1 MNQITR
7 NSVRREYQHSSDRFK
22 IAKLAGIMAV
32 PFGPN
37 ESGLLHQTANFEL
50 DPVAGHMRSDM
61 FAKVTVAFIPFQC
74 IRQCML
80 PDDTTAGIT
89 EVIRQIAEDRAP
101 LLPTQLEGESDIT
114 RMMNIVPMSV
124 AGAKRLSPVSRIAYN
139 AAVNYMRKSRYIYAT
154 EVPYTN
160 GSLTPAI
167 IEQTVLDKFNAAL
180 NPDDHINGNVKLR
193 LSATDARVHGIV
205 QKNNAIPPTNPVV
218 AGEINAMNASADG
231 VWVGDANFNLYF
243 KRKAGNPAGDELDIW
258 ADLQPVSA
266 EGFSL
271 VDLYNAERA
280 DKLVRAMSDLYKKDP
295 WNGERAI
302 LRWVLGLKT
311 DTGQQPF
318 VLYENRV
325 RIADLRKNATD
336 AVGLQDEVMMSYHLS
351 QFDYKIPVPA
361 TELGGIVITLAQV
374 TPDEVLEM
382 QPHPILSRPW
392 EVPNYA
398 AESMMLDPEL
408 VVAREVQADIALAAD
423 ETDPLFWVGHNELK
437 RNYVRIGFSRGVDLE
452 TVDSKTVMYQYG
464 IPAGVTP
471 DNILYPE
478 EFSQYPFLDQ
488 NADVVE
494 FGIISRA
501 TINTP
506 MFFGPSPV
514 EKLDIIE
521 DEDLFGDEDE

>member
-1 MNQITR
+1 MNGITR

-61 FAKVTVAFIPFQC
+61 FAKVSLLFIPFQC

-80 PDDTTAGIT
+80 PDDPTAGIT
-89 EVIRQIAEDRAP
+89 EVIRQIAMDRAP
-101 LLPTQLEGESDIT
+101 LLPTELEGESDIT
-114 RMMNIVPMSV
+114 KMMNIVPMSV
-124 AGAKRLSPVSRIAYN
+124 SGAKRLSPVARIAYN
-139 AAVNYMRKSRYIYAT
+139 AAVNYLRKSRYIYAT
-154 EVPYTN
+154 EVAYSN

-167 IEQTVLDKFNAAL
+167 IEETVLDKFNAAL
-180 NPDDHINGNVKLR
+180 NPDEHINGNVKLR
-193 LSATDARVHGIV
+193 LSKTDAPLKGFT
-205 QKNNAIPPTNPVV
+205 QWNNQ
-218 AGEINAMNASADG
+218 NAT
-231 VWVGDANFNLYF
+231 VGDAKFTAAATGITVQGSASGF
-243 KRKAGNPAGDELDIW
+243 TIKRKTGNPAGTELDVW
-258 ADLQPVSA
+258 ADLSDVAA
-266 EGFSL
+266 EGISL

-280 DKLVRAMSDLYKKDP
+280 DKLVRSMAALYEKDP
-295 WNGERAI
+295 WNGEESI

-361 TELGGIVITLAQV
+361 TELGGIVVTLAQV
-374 TPDEVLEM
+374 TPDETLQM

-398 AESMMLDPEL
+398 AESMLLDPEL
-408 VVAREVQADIALAAD
+408 VVAREVQADIALQAD
-423 ETDPLFWVGHNELK
+423 ETDPLFYTGRNELK

-452 TVDSKTVMYQYG
+452 TVDSKTVMYQYA

-471 DNILYPE
+471 DNILYPAN
-478 EFSQYPFLDQ
+478 FSQYPFLDQ

-506 MFFGPSPV
+506 LFFGPSPV
-514 EKLDIIE
+514 EKLDIID
-521 DEDLFGDEDE
+521 DEDLFGDEE

>member
-101 LLPTQLEGESDIT
+101 LLPTELEGESDIT

-124 AGAKRLSPVSRIAYN
+124 SGAKRLSPVARIAYN
-139 AAVNYMRKSRYIYAT
+139 AAVNYMRKTRYIYAT

-160 GSLTPAI
+160 GGLTPAI

-193 LSATDARVHGIV
+193 LSRTDAPVIGIT
-205 QKNNAIPPTNPVV
+205 QKANTNGVPIEAPDQV
-218 AGEINAMNASADG
+218 AINANG
-231 VWVGDANFNLYF
+231 EYVLVGRTSGFEIGF
-243 KRKAGNPAGDELDIW
+243 KRQAGNPETTDLNIY
-258 ADLQPVSA
+258 ADMTSVSA
-266 EGFSL
+266 EGISL

-280 DKLVRAMSDLYKKDP
+280 DKLVRDMASLYKKDP

-398 AESMMLDPEL
+398 AESMLLDPEL
-408 VVAREVQADIALAAD
+408 VVAREVQADIAVAAD
-423 ETDPLFWVGHNELK
+423 ETDPLFWIGHNELK

-452 TVDSKTVMYQYG
+452 TVDSKTVMYQYA

-514 EKLDIIE
+514 EKLDIID